1 MNKLPLCLASAL
13 LMLGAAQV
21 RADEVKLTT
30 ALATGENLVLALN
43 ADLGATLTWAGGET
57 QQITSDGSLINLP
70 VKGATLTIT
79 TTSGKLTS
87 LYVQGDKLTA
97 IDLSGATNLK
107 ELFAADNSLKSLTLK
122 PAAGL
127 ERLDLQ
133 DNQLTALSAG
143 DLKNLKELNVANN
156 KITSANLKLNSEARL
171 THFVAA
177 GNALSTAPTAAAFSE
192 AKAVWVEDNSL
203 STLSLNQSGDLRTLL
218 ASGNKLKSLTLTAVP
233 HLTEAWVSDN
243 ALTKLDLSKG
253 SAKLTVL
260 AADHNKLT
268 SIEWDKAV
276 SKTFMCAY
284 LNDNALFINSMPTVR
299 GGANPMTVV
308 YEPQSPYEMDKDYY
322 ELNEQYDW
330 SDLLRYNGW
339 GVSAGTTYTLTDETG
354 YQLVKGTDFKE
365 SGRRFT
371 FLKGYA
377 GVVVTYAS
385 KDYTLKTKPINIG
398 KVSGITDAVTATG
411 LTVSSDRGSLTVSSS
426 KAVAVTV
433 YAADGTVAAS
443 GRVDGAPRTWQLP
456 TGLYIVGGHKVIVP

>member
-13 LMLGAAQV
+13 LMLGATQV

-43 ADLGATLTWAGGET
+43 ADLSATLTWAGGET
-57 QQITSDGSLINLP
+57 QQITSDGSLLTLP

-79 TTSGKLTS
+79 STSGKITS
-87 LYVQGDKLTA
+87 LYVQGNKLTA
-97 IDLSGATNLK
+97 IDLSGAANLK
-107 ELFAADNSLKSLTLK
+107 ELFAADNGLTALTLK
-122 PAAGL
+122 PAAAL

-133 DNQLTALSAG
+133 DNGLTSLQAG
-143 DLKNLKELNVANN
+143 DLKKLKELNIANN
-156 KITSANLKLNSEARL
+156 KISSTNLKLNSETRL

-177 GNALSTAPTAAAFSE
+177 GNQLSSTPTAAALSE
-192 AKAVWVEDNSL
+192 AKAVWVEDNNL
-203 STLSLNQSGDLRTLL
+203 TTLSLNQSTDLRSLI
-218 ASGNKLKSLTLTAVP
+218 ASGNKIKTLTLAEAP
-233 HLTEAWVSDN
+233 YLTETWVSDN

-253 SAKLTVL
+253 SPELTVL

-330 SDLLRYNGW
+330 SDFLRYNGW

-377 GVVVTYAS
+377 GVVLTYAS

-398 KVSGITDAVTATG
+398 KVSGITDAVTAAG
-411 LTVSSDRGSLTVSSS
+411 LTVTTDRGSLTVSSD
-426 KAVAVTV
+426 KAAAVTV
-433 YAADGTVAAS
+433 YATDGTVAAS
-443 GRVDGAPRTWQLP
+443 GRIDGAARTWQLP
-456 TGLYIVGGHKVIVP
+456 AGLYIVDGKKVIVP